1 MKIST
6 AEIKMLVK
14 ECVKT
19 EGVYTTSDFAKY
31 IELHSDK
38 DFTRSQIA
46 GALSQLTDTKDIVKI
61 ERGLYSRDGNSI
73 KDNSGRNFEKK
84 VNFFKENIYDA
95 LCKIENDIEG
105 SIGTVNILELE
116 HENFEI
122 ISKLR
127 DLKMYIEDIKKECK

>member
-19 EGVYTTSDFAKY
+19 QGVYTTSDFAKY

-61 ERGLYSRDGNSI
+61 

-95 LCKIENDIEG
+95 LCKIENDIEE